1 MSCGNLYIGETITVI
16 IVILFL
22 ALNRD
27 IHKFFFQITFVAIK
41 IYIIY
46 KTRCMF
52 VLVLSELN
60 IINMI

>member
-27 IHKFFFQITFVAIK
+27 IHKFFFSN
-41 IYIIY
+41 YICGNKDLYYI
-46 KTRCMF
+46 
-52 VLVLSELN
+52 
-60 IINMI
+60 